1 MNIIAE
7 NSKQID
13 IAKNQ
18 LLKYVNNIDIDKLL
32 ISSYSKK
39 YLLNY
44 QLNSYYFINH
54 YSQVFK
60 KAISKINKPMI
71 FLKLL
76 AMILK

>member
-39 YLLNY
+39 YLL
-44 QLNSYYFINH
+44 
-54 YSQVFK
+54 
-60 KAISKINKPMI
+60 KIGR
-71 FLKLL
+71 
-76 AMILK
+76 AHV